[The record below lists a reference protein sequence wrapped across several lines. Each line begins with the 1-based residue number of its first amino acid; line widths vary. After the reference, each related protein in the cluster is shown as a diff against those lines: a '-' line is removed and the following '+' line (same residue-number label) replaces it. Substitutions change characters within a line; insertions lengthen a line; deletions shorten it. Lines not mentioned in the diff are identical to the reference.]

1 MNLSPLFVEVILP
14 LPVPGTFTYGV
25 PEELIREVATGKRA
39 VVQFGS
45 KKIYTALIRSLHKDP
60 PEKYEV
66 KNILAVLDCIP
77 VANPIQLQLWEWIA
91 SYYMASLGDVMNAAL
106 PAGFKLQSETRLI
119 PHPEFSRQETM
130 LNEKEYL
137 IAEALENRKELSITD
152 ISKIVDQ
159 AKVLPLIKNLIDK
172 KVMLVKEE
180 LVQHYKPKTEYFVL
194 LSPEF
199 DSDEKLNALFDELNK
214 RAYKQLEIL
223 LSFLKL
229 SSYPKPGHQA
239 VKRID
244 LLKNAKAS
252 LAQFQAL
259 QKKGV
264 FQVSERIVSRL
275 KQKDNVAVMEPVQLT
290 EHQAQAYASL
300 KEQLGTKETI
310 LLFGVTSSGKTEI
323 YIQLIQEYLQAGQQ
337 VLYLLPEIALTTQII
352 SRLQRYFGNKVGVY
366 HSRYSDY
373 ERVEI
378 WNNVLGTGPEPSE
391 PFQII
396 LGARSALFLPFS
408 NLGLIIVD
416 EEHDTSFKQQ
426 DPAPRYNAR
435 DAALYLARLHH
446 AKTILG
452 SATPALETYFLATG
466 GKFGLVTLTER
477 YGGIQLPEI
486 QLVNIKEESRLQRMK
501 SVFSAHLLHKI
512 DHALQQHKQVILFQ
526 NRRGFS
532 LRIECETCD
541 WMPPCKNCDVT
552 LIYHKKADQLR
563 CHYCGY
569 SIPVPVK
576 CPECQGTR
584 LLMKGFGT
592 EKVEEELA
600 VFFPKARIVRMDL
613 DTTRT
618 RHAHQRIIQ
627 DFEEQKIDILVG
639 TQMVTKGLDFDHVS
653 LVSILNADNMINFP
667 DFRSHERS
675 YHLMSQVSGRAG
687 RKGKQGLVIIQSYNP
702 SHPVIQKVIGNDY
715 QGMFQEALIERQ
727 RYHYPPYYR
736 LVILRLRHRDFK
748 FLNEAARDLAVEL
761 RASFQG
767 EILGPEYPVVSR
779 IKNKYIKQIMIKL
792 DRRASPSSDKKIIQN
807 ILQKF
812 LSRQAFKQLDIVIDV
827 DPL

>member
-1 MNLSPLFVEVILP
+1 MSNLPQFVEVILP

-25 PEELIREVATGKRA
+25 PEGLIGEVTTGKRA

-45 KKIYTALIRSLHKDP
+45 KKIYTALIHSIHKIP
-60 PEKYEV
+60 PGEYEV
-66 KNILAVLDCIP
+66 KNILAVLDRVP
-77 VANPIQLQLWEWIA
+77 VANPIQLKFWEWMA

-106 PAGFKLQSETRLI
+106 PAGFKLQSETILML
-119 PHPEFSRQETM
+119 HPEFNRQGTV

-137 IAEALENRKELSITD
+137 IAEALEIRKELSISD
-152 ISKIVDQ
+152 VSKIVDQ
-159 AKVLPLIKNLIDK
+159 AKVLPLINNLIDK
-172 KVMLVKEE
+172 KVMLVREE
-180 LVQHYKPKTEYFVL
+180 LVQHYKPRTDHFVA
-194 LSPEF
+194 LSPGYS
-199 DSDEKLNALFDELNK
+199 SDEKLNALFDQLNK

-223 LSFLKL
+223 LSYLKL
-229 SSYPKPGHQA
+229 SSYPKPGYRA
-239 VKRID
+239 VRRNE
-244 LLKNAKAS
+244 LLKSASAS

-275 KQKDNVAVMEPVQLT
+275 DQQDIATIREPVRLT

-300 KEQLGTKETI
+300 KEQLSIKETV
-310 LLFGVTSSGKTEI
+310 LLFGVTSSGKTEL
-323 YIQLIQEYLQAGQQ
+323 YVQLIQEYLQAGKQ

-373 ERVEI
+373 ERVET
-378 WNNVLGTGPEPSE
+378 WNNVMGTGPEPSE
-391 PFQII
+391 PYQII

-435 DAALYLARLHH
+435 DAALYLARLHQ

-452 SATPALETYFLATG
+452 SATPALETYFLAAG

-486 QLVNIKEESRLQRMK
+486 QLVNIKEESRLKRMK
-501 SVFSAHLLHKI
+501 SVFSTHLLNKI
-512 DHALQQHKQVILFQ
+512 NNALQQHEQVILFQ

-532 LRIECETCD
+532 LRIECEICN

-552 LIYHKKADQLR
+552 LIYHKQADQLR

-569 SIPVPVK
+569 SIPVPLK

-584 LLMKGFGT
+584 LLMRGFGT
-592 EKVEEELA
+592 EKVEEELSI
-600 VFFPKARIVRMDL
+600 FFPEAIIVRMDL

-687 RKGKQGLVIIQSYNP
+687 RKEKQGLVIIQSYNP
-702 SHPVIQKVIGNDY
+702 SHPLIRKVIGNDY
-715 QGMFQEALIERQ
+715 PGMFQEALIDRK

-736 LVILRLRHRDFK
+736 LIVLRLRHRDFK
-748 FLNEAARDLAVEL
+748 FLNEAARNLAVEL

-767 EILGPEYPVVSR
+767 EILGPEYPVVAR

-792 DRRASPSSDKKIIQN
+792 DRRSEIGEKKIQLTRIVKQ
-807 ILQKF
+807 F
-812 LSRQAFKQLDIVIDV
+812 LTLHVYRQLDVIIDV